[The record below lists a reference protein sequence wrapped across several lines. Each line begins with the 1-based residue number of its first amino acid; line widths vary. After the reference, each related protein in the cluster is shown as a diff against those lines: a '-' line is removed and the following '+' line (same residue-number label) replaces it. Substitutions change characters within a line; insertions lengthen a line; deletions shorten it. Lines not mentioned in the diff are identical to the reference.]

1 MNVASK
7 KRNRERSI
15 ISFSPLI
22 TLPFSP
28 LLNLRFVIVNLG
40 NRWNDELGETREEIA
55 TGLSLAFP
63 FAFST
68 FPRLGRPLLKNRV
81 ISRER
86 ATCLFYRAPR
96 LSCVSTVQPANPEKR
111 NRFANRLRGGG
122 GRVALICREES
133 RFYAET

>member
-55 TGLSLAFP
+55 TG
-63 FAFST
+63 
-68 FPRLGRPLLKNRV
+68 FPRFLGWDVR
-81 ISRER
+81 
-86 ATCLFYRAPR
+86 C
-96 LSCVSTVQPANPEKR
+96 
-111 NRFANRLRGGG
+111 
-122 GRVALICREES
+122 
-133 RFYAET
+133 

>member
-55 TGLSLAFP
+55 TG
-63 FAFST
+63 
-68 FPRLGRPLLKNRV
+68 
-81 ISRER
+81 
-86 ATCLFYRAPR
+86 
-96 LSCVSTVQPANPEKR
+96 
-111 NRFANRLRGGG
+111 
-122 GRVALICREES
+122 
-133 RFYAET
+133 